1 MIRTPRRLRDDSGSA
16 VVEFAL
22 VTPLLLIVVLAIVQ
36 VILALHVRTTLT
48 AAAAEGARAAALAG
62 SSLVV
67 GEQRTQ
73 EVLNDALGGQAATGI
88 SARYVSVGTSPA
100 IQVQVTARLPLI
112 GLLGPETLV
121 VEGHAL
127 AERG

>member
-1 MIRTPRRLRDDSGSA
+1 MIRTTRRLRDDSGSA

-62 SSLVV
+62 SSLV
-67 GEQRTQ
+67 
-73 EVLNDALGGQAATGI
+73 EVLNDALGGQTATGI